1 MTQSETRA
9 IVRHLGGESGHRS
22 FFGGIHSRTRIA
34 LIALFIVAG
43 MVLTPIMGWPGLLIA
58 LIGVGVTLLLTAR
71 THRGSI
77 MERHRK
83 RSRWASRQKSGTDRF
98 TPYNVAEWD
107 QLHHALADTTKIKSA
122 EARDVSEQLQR
133 AITAMRPN
141 PDGADGMGW
150 LQLDRGMPGIAWH
163 APIGEQSYLSATFSV
178 TGQLRGIE
186 SSAVMARAAEGWGA
200 FLASRAL
207 ASSLVGDVQ
216 ITTRVLPSDTA
227 MQEFW
232 VLNSL
237 DSEAPADAVTS
248 YEEVLRLT
256 GQDAMVQRHFV
267 TVSWPI
273 TAEFRN
279 TAAKHGRDR
288 DGWRSL
294 MREEIDATIR
304 GLTDARLG
312 KVEVLTARQ
321 LAAVMAH
328 EQNPARPIDFVADI
342 DPAGFGVASHDEFS
356 SHVVSG
362 TDPISGAPVE
372 WWHRTAAIH
381 AESLATAPR
390 TQLWLLDL
398 LIGSGIQFIRTVSFH
413 IHLIPAA
420 EAKAAARQDL
430 VRDTAEAL
438 SRSEAGQLD
447 SDDTGVHMSAAR
459 RRRDDLTSGSRHHG
473 AAWTGFI
480 TITEINREN
489 LARASR
495 QLEDTCAT
503 ALGIE
508 RLDWLD
514 SFQSAASG
522 TTWPI
527 GRGMAASRSP
537 LSARFYDRLAGK
549 SEKEAI
555 S

>member
-1 MTQSETRA
+1 
-9 IVRHLGGESGHRS
+9 
-22 FFGGIHSRTRIA
+22 
-34 LIALFIVAG
+34 
-43 MVLTPIMGWPGLLIA
+43 
-58 LIGVGVTLLLTAR
+58 
-71 THRGSI
+71 
-77 MERHRK
+77 
-83 RSRWASRQKSGTDRF
+83 
-98 TPYNVAEWD
+98 
-107 QLHHALADTTKIKSA
+107 
-122 EARDVSEQLQR
+122 
-133 AITAMRPN
+133 
-141 PDGADGMGW
+141 
-150 LQLDRGMPGIAWH
+150 
-163 APIGEQSYLSATFSV
+163 
-178 TGQLRGIE
+178 
-186 SSAVMARAAEGWGA
+186 
-200 FLASRAL
+200 
-207 ASSLVGDVQ
+207 
-216 ITTRVLPSDTA
+216 

-237 DSEAPADAVTS
+237 DSAAPADAVKS
-248 YEEVLRLT
+248 YEDVLRLT

-273 TAEFRN
+273 TAEFRH
-279 TAAKHGRDR
+279 TAGKYGQER
-288 DGWRSL
+288 DGWRAL
-294 MREEIDATIR
+294 MREEIDATVR

-321 LAAVMAH
+321 LAAVLTH
-328 EQNPARPIDFVADI
+328 QQNPARPIDFVAYI
-342 DPAGFGVASHDEFS
+342 DPASFGVASHDEFS
-356 SHVVSG
+356 AHIVAG
-362 TDPISGAPVE
+362 TDPISGAPVQ

-390 TQLWLLDL
+390 TQLWLLAL
-398 LIGSGIQFIRTVSFH
+398 LIGSGLQFIRTVSLH

-447 SDDTGVHMSAAR
+447 SDDTGVHLSAAR
-459 RRRDDLTSGSRHHG
+459 RRRDDLTSGSQHHG
-473 AAWTGFI
+473 VGWAGFI
-480 TITEINREN
+480 TVTESNRED

-527 GRGMAASRSP
+527 GRGLAPSRPP